1 MLNLLNNVPLDV
13 KERIAQLSKN
23 DDILKGFLEL
33 VILFGEKGIIVKEK
47 IESIGGKFE
56 NLGYGFGI
64 ITINSDKLEQI
75 GGIEEIQYIELPKI
89 LYTSDLESNR
99 ASCVP
104 DVWNLYGLTGKG
116 VLVGFIDSGID
127 FTHPAFKDADGN
139 TRIDYICDLSEGGK
153 IWSKNEI
160 NQALKSPNPYEI
172 VNERDLSGHGTHVA
186 GIACAGGNIDR
197 KYYGVAY
204 ESSIAMV
211 KMTPEGKVNYAR
223 STQLMRGIKFLLD
236 KSYEIKK
243 TLAINLSFSTNDGA
257 HNGSSLLEQYIDTI
271 CNLER
276 ISFVVASGNE
286 GDRAHHVGGVLEA
299 SQNISIN
306 IAEDERV
313 IVLQFYK
320 DFLDDISVEI
330 KSPAGVVSQNLF
342 IKEGYYE
349 GAIGDDRYFIY
360 NSGPKPFDIN
370 GEIVITLSSQK
381 EFILGGVWQITINSL
396 SKTRG
401 KYDIWMPISEG
412 LNPNTKFLKPNPF
425 NTLGIPATV
434 QGVISVGS
442 YNYRLNSISSF
453 SGRGEIGGDKPDLAA
468 PGEGILSSIPMGE
481 FDSLSGT
488 SMAAP
493 HVVGAAALLMQWGI
507 IQGNDVYMYGDRLK
521 YFLLKG
527 AIRDKNDVEYPG
539 PTWGYGKLCVKG
551 GVDLAKGIGV
561 VRQQVNKK
569 EYIVEYDGDIMAA
582 FKNIDFAYPLILDER
597 YAVVYID
604 EDKAEDFFSKT
615 KEIIYVEDLTHYIL
629 NQVSPLD
636 SANILKFHT
645 SSFLNLRGQGVL
657 VGIVDTGIDYLNKE
671 FMYENDTT
679 RIIDIWDQT
688 LPGDSFPKDFGFGRE
703 YVSEE
708 INNAIA
714 AKSKG
719 EDPYAIVNSKD
730 EIGHGTNMAGIIG
743 GRGINPQLVG
753 AAPDCQFAVVKLK
766 PDRIILPEN
775 AIEGKGIPVYSSI
788 NIILAIKH
796 LYNLARK
803 LNIPTVIYIPLG
815 TNEGAHD
822 GSSIVE
828 RYIDEISKIRG
839 IVVVTGCGNQG
850 DQDIHTD
857 GVLKQDE
864 ERIVE
869 IKVDEME
876 RELSFEIWC
885 KKPDKVSIGIISPSG
900 EVVDKI
906 PAKIQEQEEI
916 KLVYEGSTILV
927 KYFIPEEITGDELI
941 RVNIQNITSG
951 IWRFKLIGDYIVSG
965 RYDIWLPQRELL
977 KNGTRFLAPSQY
989 VTLTVPST
997 SNRII
1002 SCAYY
1007 NQNNNTVVAASGK
1020 GYTRDLRVKPD
1031 IAAGGVNAITTAVGG
1046 GVTTVSGSSVAA
1058 AVTAGASALL
1068 LEWGIVKGNDVTMY
1082 STKLKTYLI
1091 RGARQRTGDVYP
1103 NREWGYGQLD
1113 LDKVFMS
1120 VRGFEREKNIDR
1132 GIIEYEMYKSKLV
1145 NEAEGNIYINI
1156 PKDVYELIDN

>member
-1 MLNLLNNVPLDV
+1 MPLSV
-13 KERIAQLSKN
+13 KEKIAQLSKN

-33 VILFGEKGIIVKEK
+33 VVLYGEKGIIVKEK
-47 IESIGGKFE
+47 IENMGGVFE
-56 NLGYGFGI
+56 DLGYGFGI
-64 ITINSDKLEQI
+64 ITISVDRLEEV
-75 GGIEEIQYIELPKI
+75 GSIEEIQYIELPKI
-89 LYTSDLESNR
+89 LYASDLESNR

-104 DVWNLYGLTGKG
+104 QVWSLYGLTGKD

-127 FTHPAFKDADGN
+127 FTHPAFKDIEGN
-139 TRIDYICDLSEGGK
+139 TRIDYIYDLSQGGK
-153 IWSKNEI
+153 VWGKNEI
-160 NQALKSPNPYEI
+160 NRALESPNPYEI

-186 GIACAGGNIDR
+186 GIACADGNIDK

-204 ESSIAMV
+204 EASIAMV

-236 KSYEIKK
+236 KSNEIKK
-243 TLAINLSFSTNDGA
+243 PLVINLSFSTNNGA
-257 HNGSSLLEQYIDTI
+257 HNGSSLLEKYINTI
-271 CNLER
+271 CNFER

-286 GDRAHHVGGVLEA
+286 GDRAHHVGGILET

-320 DFLDDISVEI
+320 DFLDDISIEI
-330 KSPAGVVSQNLF
+330 KNPAGLVSQNIF
-342 IKEGYYE
+342 INEEYYV
-349 GAIGDDRYFIY
+349 GTLGDDRYYIY

-396 SKTRG
+396 RRTRG
-401 KYDIWMPISEG
+401 KYDIWMPIAEG
-412 LNPNTKFLKPNPF
+412 LNPNTKFLNPNPF

-453 SGRGEIGGDKPDLAA
+453 SGRGEIGGDKPDLVA

-493 HVVGAAALLMQWGI
+493 HVAGAAAILMQWGI
-507 IQGNDVYMYGDRLK
+507 VQGNDVYMYGERLK

-527 AIRDKNDVEYPG
+527 ATRDKSDVKYPG
-539 PTWGYGKLCVKG
+539 PIWGYGKLCVKG
-551 GVDLAKGIGV
+551 GMDLAKGTNV
-561 VRQQVNKK
+561 FRQQVNKK
-569 EYIVEYDGDIMAA
+569 SYIVEYDGDITAL
-582 FKNIDFAYPLILDER
+582 FNNVDFAYPLILDER

-604 EDKAEDFFSKT
+604 SDKAEDFFSKS
-615 KEIIYVEDLTHYIL
+615 KEIIYVEDLTHYTL

-645 SSFLNLRGQGVL
+645 SPFLNLRGQGVL
-657 VGIVDTGIDYLNKE
+657 VGMVDTGIDYLNKE

-703 YVSEE
+703 YVSQE
-708 INNAIA
+708 INNAIE

-730 EIGHGTNMAGIIG
+730 DIGHGTNMAGIIG

-753 AAPDCQFAVVKLK
+753 AAPDCEFAVVKLK
-766 PDRIILPEN
+766 PDRVIPPVG
-775 AIEGKGIPVYSSI
+775 AIEGKGTPVYSSI

-796 LYNLARK
+796 LYNLAKK
-803 LNIPTVIYIPLG
+803 LNMPTVIYVPLG

-822 GSSIVE
+822 GSAIVE

-850 DQDIHTD
+850 DGDIHTD
-857 GVLKQDE
+857 GVLKQGE

-876 RELSFEIWC
+876 RDLSFEIWC

-900 EVVDKI
+900 EVVDRI
-906 PAKIQEQEEI
+906 PAKAQEQEEVR
-916 KLVYEGSTILV
+916 LVYEGSIIFV

-989 VTLTVPST
+989 VTLTIPST

-1031 IAAGGVNAITTAVGG
+1031 IAAGGVNVTTTAVGG
-1046 GVTTVSGSSVAA
+1046 GITTVSGSSVAA

-1068 LEWGIVKGNDVTMY
+1068 LEWGIVKGNDITMY

-1091 RGARQRTGDVYP
+1091 RGARQRTGDIYP

-1113 LDKVFMS
+1113 LDKVFISARNIKTKKRIYTNINTEQMYEENLIT
-1120 VRGFEREKNIDR
+1120 RKEK
-1132 GIIEYEMYKSKLV
+1132 
-1145 NEAEGNIYINI
+1145 NIYINI
-1156 PKDVYELIDN
+1156 PEDIYELIYNVLN